1 MIRATIILAVIGSA
15 LSFSTLSARSAR
27 VSVALDAKSQSVP
40 FLEQPAAL
48 TGDQVCCNENKAWLN
63 TTATADSHL
72 IIEYRLF

>member
-15 LSFSTLSARSAR
+15 LSFSPLSARSAR

-48 TGDQVCCNENKAWLN
+48 TGDQVCRNANVAWLN
-63 TTATADSHL
+63 NTVSTDCYL